1 MTSKVWNKLLDIE
14 LIIGMVVSIIIG
26 IVGESLPQL
35 YWSRMCWIALTILLL
50 NFILK
55 IWGKNKHSI
64 KIASQWLGSL
74 TLILIFNFLI
84 YTTTSMLNL
93 MVKPLVLV
101 SSIVGIVLLLLVDI
115 PVVVVNFPVVKNWFM
130 RLFMIFIL
138 HLNYSYN
145 VNRFLGTSGVI
156 KAIIRSGVIIALATF
171 ILAFF
176 IAQAWQLKFQWNL
189 KLGKSKNFQWLAL
202 ILLLIFSVWFAFFN
216 SFVTLAPSL
225 ADLLCF
231 WQWDFST
238 FEVTLNSVLAAI
250 EAGIFEE
257 TLRYLNLVILLVAMR
272 NFKYRMIFAIV
283 ISSILFSLSHLG
295 NLGISTFLIK
305 FDLETTLQQVIYT
318 FGAGMLFAVIYLYT
332 GKLWLSISIHGLV
345 DLIALSETPLT
356 RIVSPLITDGWIS
369 AIIILLACYFGMN
382 LVILLTNII
391 EAGYKSTHYICKKTQ
406 EIALNKEL
414 RDSIEREERSIN
426 KYVVTIHT
434 KVKPN
439 FSHKGI
445 NVDLEQQNG
454 MMVDFIKNK
463 LGVKPMI
470 FEEGFMYNFDNYG
483 KIDSVLEVL
492 FKVMHGST
500 PIDYAICIQAG
511 DNMPQLRKLI
521 SLKNFGKITMAADTS
536 YRYRFNAT
544 HRYQTSQIGVFQ
556 NGDKTIEVHEFREF
570 S

>member
-14 LIIGMVVSIIIG
+14 LIIGMIVSIIIG

-138 HLNYSYN
+138 YLNYSYN

-176 IAQAWQLKFQWNL
+176 ITRAWQLKFQWNL

-202 ILLLIFSVWFAFFN
+202 ILLLTFSVWFAFFN

-369 AIIILLACYFGMN
+369 AIIILLIP
-382 LVILLTNII
+382 LVVALLMMTGKRKTFMEENVGRII
-391 EAGYKSTHYICKKTQ
+391 AVS
-406 EIALNKEL
+406 
-414 RDSIEREERSIN
+414 
-426 KYVVTIHT
+426 
-434 KVKPN
+434 
-439 FSHKGI
+439 
-445 NVDLEQQNG
+445 
-454 MMVDFIKNK
+454 
-463 LGVKPMI
+463 
-470 FEEGFMYNFDNYG
+470 
-483 KIDSVLEVL
+483 
-492 FKVMHGST
+492 
-500 PIDYAICIQAG
+500 
-511 DNMPQLRKLI
+511 
-521 SLKNFGKITMAADTS
+521 
-536 YRYRFNAT
+536 
-544 HRYQTSQIGVFQ
+544 
-556 NGDKTIEVHEFREF
+556 
-570 S
+570 

>member
-26 IVGESLPQL
+26 IVGESLPRL

-101 SSIVGIVLLLLVDI
+101 SSIVGVVLLLLVDI

-138 HLNYSYN
+138 YLNYSYN

-176 IAQAWQLKFQWNL
+176 ITRAWQLKFQWNL

-295 NLGISTFLIK
+295 NWGISTFLIK
-305 FDLETTLQQVIYT
+305 FDLETTLQQVVYT

-369 AIIILLACYFGMN
+369 AIIILLIP
-382 LVILLTNII
+382 LVVALLMMTGKRKTFMGENVGRII
-391 EAGYKSTHYICKKTQ
+391 AVS
-406 EIALNKEL
+406 
-414 RDSIEREERSIN
+414 
-426 KYVVTIHT
+426 
-434 KVKPN
+434 
-439 FSHKGI
+439 
-445 NVDLEQQNG
+445 
-454 MMVDFIKNK
+454 
-463 LGVKPMI
+463 
-470 FEEGFMYNFDNYG
+470 
-483 KIDSVLEVL
+483 
-492 FKVMHGST
+492 
-500 PIDYAICIQAG
+500 
-511 DNMPQLRKLI
+511 
-521 SLKNFGKITMAADTS
+521 
-536 YRYRFNAT
+536 
-544 HRYQTSQIGVFQ
+544 
-556 NGDKTIEVHEFREF
+556 
-570 S
+570 

>member
-14 LIIGMVVSIIIG
+14 LIIGMIVSIIIG

-138 HLNYSYN
+138 YLNYSYN

-176 IAQAWQLKFQWNL
+176 ITRAWQLKFQWNL

-202 ILLLIFSVWFAFFN
+202 ILLLTFSVWFAFFN

-305 FDLETTLQQVIYT
+305 FDLETTLQQVVYT

-345 DLIALSETPLT
+345 DLIALSETPL
-356 RIVSPLITDGWIS
+356 
-369 AIIILLACYFGMN
+369 
-382 LVILLTNII
+382 
-391 EAGYKSTHYICKKTQ
+391 KS
-406 EIALNKEL
+406 
-414 RDSIEREERSIN
+414 
-426 KYVVTIHT
+426 
-434 KVKPN
+434 
-439 FSHKGI
+439 FS
-445 NVDLEQQNG
+445 
-454 MMVDFIKNK
+454 
-463 LGVKPMI
+463 
-470 FEEGFMYNFDNYG
+470 
-483 KIDSVLEVL
+483 
-492 FKVMHGST
+492 
-500 PIDYAICIQAG
+500 
-511 DNMPQLRKLI
+511 
-521 SLKNFGKITMAADTS
+521 
-536 YRYRFNAT
+536 
-544 HRYQTSQIGVFQ
+544 
-556 NGDKTIEVHEFREF
+556 
-570 S
+570 

>member
-14 LIIGMVVSIIIG
+14 LIIGMIVSIIIG
-26 IVGESLPQL
+26 IVGESLPRL

-101 SSIVGIVLLLLVDI
+101 SSIVGLVLLLLVDI

-138 HLNYSYN
+138 YLNYSYN

-176 IAQAWQLKFQWNL
+176 ITRAWQLKFQWNL

-225 ADLLCF
+225 ADLLYF

-305 FDLETTLQQVIYT
+305 FDLETTLQQVVYT

-369 AIIILLACYFGMN
+369 AIIILLIP
-382 LVILLTNII
+382 LVVALLMMTGKRKKFMEENVGRII
-391 EAGYKSTHYICKKTQ
+391 M
-406 EIALNKEL
+406 
-414 RDSIEREERSIN
+414 IN
-426 KYVVTIHT
+426 
-434 KVKPN
+434 
-439 FSHKGI
+439 
-445 NVDLEQQNG
+445 
-454 MMVDFIKNK
+454 
-463 LGVKPMI
+463 
-470 FEEGFMYNFDNYG
+470 
-483 KIDSVLEVL
+483 
-492 FKVMHGST
+492 
-500 PIDYAICIQAG
+500 
-511 DNMPQLRKLI
+511 
-521 SLKNFGKITMAADTS
+521 
-536 YRYRFNAT
+536 
-544 HRYQTSQIGVFQ
+544 
-556 NGDKTIEVHEFREF
+556 
-570 S
+570 

>member
-14 LIIGMVVSIIIG
+14 LIIGMIVSIIIG
-26 IVGESLPQL
+26 IVGESLPRL

-138 HLNYSYN
+138 YLNYSYN

-257 TLRYLNLVILLVAMR
+257 TLRYLNLVILLVAIR

-305 FDLETTLQQVIYT
+305 FDLETTLQQVVYT

-369 AIIILLACYFGMN
+369 AIIILLIP
-382 LVILLTNII
+382 LVVALLMMTGKRKTFMEENVGRII
-391 EAGYKSTHYICKKTQ
+391 AVS
-406 EIALNKEL
+406 
-414 RDSIEREERSIN
+414 
-426 KYVVTIHT
+426 
-434 KVKPN
+434 
-439 FSHKGI
+439 
-445 NVDLEQQNG
+445 
-454 MMVDFIKNK
+454 
-463 LGVKPMI
+463 
-470 FEEGFMYNFDNYG
+470 
-483 KIDSVLEVL
+483 
-492 FKVMHGST
+492 
-500 PIDYAICIQAG
+500 
-511 DNMPQLRKLI
+511 
-521 SLKNFGKITMAADTS
+521 
-536 YRYRFNAT
+536 
-544 HRYQTSQIGVFQ
+544 
-556 NGDKTIEVHEFREF
+556 
-570 S
+570 

>member
-1 MTSKVWNKLLDIE
+1 MTEKIMDKLLNLE
-14 LIIGMVVSIIIG
+14 LIIGMIASIIIG
-26 IVGESLPQL
+26 IVGESLPRL
-35 YWSRMCWIALTILLL
+35 YWSRMCWVALTILLL

-55 IWGKNKHSI
+55 IWDKSKHSV

-74 TLILIFNFLI
+74 TLILIFNFLT
-84 YTTTSMLNL
+84 YTTVSMLNL

-138 HLNYSYN
+138 YLNYSYN

-176 IAQAWQLKFQWNL
+176 IAQAWQFKFQWNL

-225 ADLLCF
+225 ADLLYF
-231 WQWDFST
+231 WQWDLST

-257 TLRYLNLVILLVAMR
+257 TLRYLNLVILLVAVR

-305 FDLETTLQQVIYT
+305 FDLETTLQQVVYT

-369 AIIILLACYFGMN
+369 AIIILLIP
-382 LVILLTNII
+382 LVVALLMMTGKRKTFMEENVGRII
-391 EAGYKSTHYICKKTQ
+391 AVS
-406 EIALNKEL
+406 
-414 RDSIEREERSIN
+414 
-426 KYVVTIHT
+426 
-434 KVKPN
+434 
-439 FSHKGI
+439 
-445 NVDLEQQNG
+445 
-454 MMVDFIKNK
+454 
-463 LGVKPMI
+463 
-470 FEEGFMYNFDNYG
+470 
-483 KIDSVLEVL
+483 
-492 FKVMHGST
+492 
-500 PIDYAICIQAG
+500 
-511 DNMPQLRKLI
+511 
-521 SLKNFGKITMAADTS
+521 
-536 YRYRFNAT
+536 
-544 HRYQTSQIGVFQ
+544 
-556 NGDKTIEVHEFREF
+556 
-570 S
+570 

>member
-26 IVGESLPQL
+26 IVGESLPRL

-138 HLNYSYN
+138 YLNYSYN

-176 IAQAWQLKFQWNL
+176 ITRAWQLKFQWNL

-305 FDLETTLQQVIYT
+305 FDLETTLQQVVYT

-369 AIIILLACYFGMN
+369 AIIILLIP
-382 LVILLTNII
+382 LVVALLMMTGKRKTFMGENVGRII
-391 EAGYKSTHYICKKTQ
+391 AVS
-406 EIALNKEL
+406 
-414 RDSIEREERSIN
+414 
-426 KYVVTIHT
+426 
-434 KVKPN
+434 
-439 FSHKGI
+439 
-445 NVDLEQQNG
+445 
-454 MMVDFIKNK
+454 
-463 LGVKPMI
+463 
-470 FEEGFMYNFDNYG
+470 
-483 KIDSVLEVL
+483 
-492 FKVMHGST
+492 
-500 PIDYAICIQAG
+500 
-511 DNMPQLRKLI
+511 
-521 SLKNFGKITMAADTS
+521 
-536 YRYRFNAT
+536 
-544 HRYQTSQIGVFQ
+544 
-556 NGDKTIEVHEFREF
+556 
-570 S
+570 

>member
-26 IVGESLPQL
+26 IVGESLPRL

-138 HLNYSYN
+138 YLNYSYN

-176 IAQAWQLKFQWNL
+176 ITRAWQLKFQWNL
-189 KLGKSKNFQWLAL
+189 KLGKSKSFQWLAL

-225 ADLLCF
+225 ADLLYF
-231 WQWDFST
+231 WQWDLST

-305 FDLETTLQQVIYT
+305 FDLETTLQQVVYT

-332 GKLWLSISIHGLV
+332 GKLWLSISIHGLI

-369 AIIILLACYFGMN
+369 AIIILLIP
-382 LVILLTNII
+382 LVVALLMMTGKRKKFMEENVGRII
-391 EAGYKSTHYICKKTQ
+391 AVS
-406 EIALNKEL
+406 
-414 RDSIEREERSIN
+414 
-426 KYVVTIHT
+426 
-434 KVKPN
+434 
-439 FSHKGI
+439 
-445 NVDLEQQNG
+445 
-454 MMVDFIKNK
+454 
-463 LGVKPMI
+463 
-470 FEEGFMYNFDNYG
+470 
-483 KIDSVLEVL
+483 
-492 FKVMHGST
+492 
-500 PIDYAICIQAG
+500 
-511 DNMPQLRKLI
+511 
-521 SLKNFGKITMAADTS
+521 
-536 YRYRFNAT
+536 
-544 HRYQTSQIGVFQ
+544 
-556 NGDKTIEVHEFREF
+556 
-570 S
+570 

>member
-1 MTSKVWNKLLDIE
+1 MTEKIMDKLLNLE
-14 LIIGMVVSIIIG
+14 LIIGMIASIIIG
-26 IVGESLPQL
+26 IVGESLPRL
-35 YWSRMCWIALTILLL
+35 YWSRMCWVALTILLL

-55 IWGKNKHSI
+55 IWDKSKHSV

-74 TLILIFNFLI
+74 TLILIFNFLT
-84 YTTTSMLNL
+84 YTTVSMLNL

-138 HLNYSYN
+138 YLNYSYN

-176 IAQAWQLKFQWNL
+176 IAQAWQFKFQWNL

-225 ADLLCF
+225 ADLLYF
-231 WQWDFST
+231 RQWDLST

-305 FDLETTLQQVIYT
+305 FDLETTLQQVVYT

-369 AIIILLACYFGMN
+369 AIIILLIP
-382 LVILLTNII
+382 LVVALLMMTGKRKTFMEENVGRII
-391 EAGYKSTHYICKKTQ
+391 AVS
-406 EIALNKEL
+406 
-414 RDSIEREERSIN
+414 
-426 KYVVTIHT
+426 
-434 KVKPN
+434 
-439 FSHKGI
+439 
-445 NVDLEQQNG
+445 
-454 MMVDFIKNK
+454 
-463 LGVKPMI
+463 
-470 FEEGFMYNFDNYG
+470 
-483 KIDSVLEVL
+483 
-492 FKVMHGST
+492 
-500 PIDYAICIQAG
+500 
-511 DNMPQLRKLI
+511 
-521 SLKNFGKITMAADTS
+521 
-536 YRYRFNAT
+536 
-544 HRYQTSQIGVFQ
+544 
-556 NGDKTIEVHEFREF
+556 
-570 S
+570 

>member
-14 LIIGMVVSIIIG
+14 LIIGMIVSIIIG
-26 IVGESLPQL
+26 IVGESLPRL

-138 HLNYSYN
+138 YLNYSYN

-176 IAQAWQLKFQWNL
+176 ITRAWQLKFQWNL

-202 ILLLIFSVWFAFFN
+202 ILLLTFSVWFAFFN

-305 FDLETTLQQVIYT
+305 FDLETTLQQVFYT

-369 AIIILLACYFGMN
+369 AIIILLIP
-382 LVILLTNII
+382 LVVALLMMTGKRKTFMGENVGRII
-391 EAGYKSTHYICKKTQ
+391 AVS
-406 EIALNKEL
+406 
-414 RDSIEREERSIN
+414 
-426 KYVVTIHT
+426 
-434 KVKPN
+434 
-439 FSHKGI
+439 
-445 NVDLEQQNG
+445 
-454 MMVDFIKNK
+454 
-463 LGVKPMI
+463 
-470 FEEGFMYNFDNYG
+470 
-483 KIDSVLEVL
+483 
-492 FKVMHGST
+492 
-500 PIDYAICIQAG
+500 
-511 DNMPQLRKLI
+511 
-521 SLKNFGKITMAADTS
+521 
-536 YRYRFNAT
+536 
-544 HRYQTSQIGVFQ
+544 
-556 NGDKTIEVHEFREF
+556 
-570 S
+570 

>member
-14 LIIGMVVSIIIG
+14 LIIGMIVSIIIG

-50 NFILK
+50 NLILK

-84 YTTTSMLNL
+84 YTTISMLNL

-101 SSIVGIVLLLLVDI
+101 SSIVGVVLLLLVDI

-138 HLNYSYN
+138 YLNYSYN

-176 IAQAWQLKFQWNL
+176 ITRAWQLKFQWNL

-305 FDLETTLQQVIYT
+305 FDLETTLQQVVYT

-369 AIIILLACYFGMN
+369 AIIILLIP
-382 LVILLTNII
+382 LVVALLMMTGKRKKFMEENVGRII
-391 EAGYKSTHYICKKTQ
+391 AVS
-406 EIALNKEL
+406 
-414 RDSIEREERSIN
+414 
-426 KYVVTIHT
+426 
-434 KVKPN
+434 
-439 FSHKGI
+439 
-445 NVDLEQQNG
+445 
-454 MMVDFIKNK
+454 
-463 LGVKPMI
+463 
-470 FEEGFMYNFDNYG
+470 
-483 KIDSVLEVL
+483 
-492 FKVMHGST
+492 
-500 PIDYAICIQAG
+500 
-511 DNMPQLRKLI
+511 
-521 SLKNFGKITMAADTS
+521 
-536 YRYRFNAT
+536 
-544 HRYQTSQIGVFQ
+544 
-556 NGDKTIEVHEFREF
+556 
-570 S
+570 

>member
-26 IVGESLPQL
+26 IVGESLPRL

-138 HLNYSYN
+138 YLNYSYN

-176 IAQAWQLKFQWNL
+176 ITRAWQLKFQWNL

-272 NFKYRMIFAIV
+272 NFKYRMIFAMV

-305 FDLETTLQQVIYT
+305 FDLETTLQQVVYT

-369 AIIILLACYFGMN
+369 AIIILLIP
-382 LVILLTNII
+382 LVVALLMMTGKRKKFMEENVGRII
-391 EAGYKSTHYICKKTQ
+391 AVS
-406 EIALNKEL
+406 
-414 RDSIEREERSIN
+414 
-426 KYVVTIHT
+426 
-434 KVKPN
+434 
-439 FSHKGI
+439 
-445 NVDLEQQNG
+445 
-454 MMVDFIKNK
+454 
-463 LGVKPMI
+463 
-470 FEEGFMYNFDNYG
+470 
-483 KIDSVLEVL
+483 
-492 FKVMHGST
+492 
-500 PIDYAICIQAG
+500 
-511 DNMPQLRKLI
+511 
-521 SLKNFGKITMAADTS
+521 
-536 YRYRFNAT
+536 
-544 HRYQTSQIGVFQ
+544 
-556 NGDKTIEVHEFREF
+556 
-570 S
+570 

>member
-14 LIIGMVVSIIIG
+14 LIIGMIVSIIIG
-26 IVGESLPQL
+26 IVGESLPRL

-138 HLNYSYN
+138 YLNYSYN

-176 IAQAWQLKFQWNL
+176 ITRAWQLKFQWNL

-202 ILLLIFSVWFAFFN
+202 ILLLTFSVWFAFFN

-305 FDLETTLQQVIYT
+305 FDLETTLQQVVYT

-356 RIVSPLITDGWIS
+356 RIVSPLITEGWIS
-369 AIIILLACYFGMN
+369 AIIILLIP
-382 LVILLTNII
+382 LVVALLMMTGKRKKFMEENVGRII
-391 EAGYKSTHYICKKTQ
+391 AVS
-406 EIALNKEL
+406 
-414 RDSIEREERSIN
+414 
-426 KYVVTIHT
+426 
-434 KVKPN
+434 
-439 FSHKGI
+439 
-445 NVDLEQQNG
+445 
-454 MMVDFIKNK
+454 
-463 LGVKPMI
+463 
-470 FEEGFMYNFDNYG
+470 
-483 KIDSVLEVL
+483 
-492 FKVMHGST
+492 
-500 PIDYAICIQAG
+500 
-511 DNMPQLRKLI
+511 
-521 SLKNFGKITMAADTS
+521 
-536 YRYRFNAT
+536 
-544 HRYQTSQIGVFQ
+544 
-556 NGDKTIEVHEFREF
+556 
-570 S
+570 

>member
-26 IVGESLPQL
+26 IVGESLPRL

-138 HLNYSYN
+138 YLNYSYN

-176 IAQAWQLKFQWNL
+176 ITRAWQLKFQWNL

-295 NLGISTFLIK
+295 NWGISTFLIK
-305 FDLETTLQQVIYT
+305 FDLETTLQQVVYT

-369 AIIILLACYFGMN
+369 AIIILLIP
-382 LVILLTNII
+382 LVVALLMMTGKRKTFMGENVGRII
-391 EAGYKSTHYICKKTQ
+391 AVS
-406 EIALNKEL
+406 
-414 RDSIEREERSIN
+414 
-426 KYVVTIHT
+426 
-434 KVKPN
+434 
-439 FSHKGI
+439 
-445 NVDLEQQNG
+445 
-454 MMVDFIKNK
+454 
-463 LGVKPMI
+463 
-470 FEEGFMYNFDNYG
+470 
-483 KIDSVLEVL
+483 
-492 FKVMHGST
+492 
-500 PIDYAICIQAG
+500 
-511 DNMPQLRKLI
+511 
-521 SLKNFGKITMAADTS
+521 
-536 YRYRFNAT
+536 
-544 HRYQTSQIGVFQ
+544 
-556 NGDKTIEVHEFREF
+556 
-570 S
+570 

>member
-138 HLNYSYN
+138 YLNYSYN

-176 IAQAWQLKFQWNL
+176 ITRAWQLKFQWNL

-202 ILLLIFSVWFAFFN
+202 ILLLTFSVWFAFFN

-305 FDLETTLQQVIYT
+305 FDLETTLQQVVYT

-369 AIIILLACYFGMN
+369 AIIILLIP
-382 LVILLTNII
+382 LVVALLMMTGKRKTFMGENVGRII
-391 EAGYKSTHYICKKTQ
+391 AVS
-406 EIALNKEL
+406 
-414 RDSIEREERSIN
+414 
-426 KYVVTIHT
+426 
-434 KVKPN
+434 
-439 FSHKGI
+439 
-445 NVDLEQQNG
+445 
-454 MMVDFIKNK
+454 
-463 LGVKPMI
+463 
-470 FEEGFMYNFDNYG
+470 
-483 KIDSVLEVL
+483 
-492 FKVMHGST
+492 
-500 PIDYAICIQAG
+500 
-511 DNMPQLRKLI
+511 
-521 SLKNFGKITMAADTS
+521 
-536 YRYRFNAT
+536 
-544 HRYQTSQIGVFQ
+544 
-556 NGDKTIEVHEFREF
+556 
-570 S
+570 

>member
-1 MTSKVWNKLLDIE
+1 MTSKVWNKLLNLE
-14 LIIGMVVSIIIG
+14 LIIGMIASIIIG
-26 IVGESLPQL
+26 IVGESLPRL

-138 HLNYSYN
+138 YLNYSYN

-225 ADLLCF
+225 PDLLYF
-231 WQWDFST
+231 WQWDLST

-305 FDLETTLQQVIYT
+305 FDLETTLQQVVYT

-332 GKLWLSISIHGLV
+332 GKLWLSISIHGLI

-369 AIIILLACYFGMN
+369 AIIILLIP
-382 LVILLTNII
+382 LVVALLMMTGKRKKFMEENVGRII
-391 EAGYKSTHYICKKTQ
+391 AVS
-406 EIALNKEL
+406 
-414 RDSIEREERSIN
+414 
-426 KYVVTIHT
+426 
-434 KVKPN
+434 
-439 FSHKGI
+439 
-445 NVDLEQQNG
+445 
-454 MMVDFIKNK
+454 
-463 LGVKPMI
+463 
-470 FEEGFMYNFDNYG
+470 
-483 KIDSVLEVL
+483 
-492 FKVMHGST
+492 
-500 PIDYAICIQAG
+500 
-511 DNMPQLRKLI
+511 
-521 SLKNFGKITMAADTS
+521 
-536 YRYRFNAT
+536 
-544 HRYQTSQIGVFQ
+544 
-556 NGDKTIEVHEFREF
+556 
-570 S
+570 

>member
-1 MTSKVWNKLLDIE
+1 MTEKIMDKLLNLE
-14 LIIGMVVSIIIG
+14 LIIGMIASIIIG
-26 IVGESLPQL
+26 IVGESLPRL
-35 YWSRMCWIALTILLL
+35 YWSRMCWVALTILLL

-55 IWGKNKHSI
+55 IWDKSKHSV

-74 TLILIFNFLI
+74 TLILIFNFLT
-84 YTTTSMLNL
+84 YTTVSMLNL

-138 HLNYSYN
+138 YLNYSYN

-176 IAQAWQLKFQWNL
+176 IAQAWQFKFQWNL
-189 KLGKSKNFQWLAL
+189 KLGKSKNFQWLVL

-225 ADLLCF
+225 ADLLYF
-231 WQWDFST
+231 WQWDLST

-305 FDLETTLQQVIYT
+305 FDLETTLQQVVYT

-369 AIIILLACYFGMN
+369 AIIILLIP
-382 LVILLTNII
+382 LVVALLMMTGKRKTFMEENVGRII
-391 EAGYKSTHYICKKTQ
+391 AVS
-406 EIALNKEL
+406 
-414 RDSIEREERSIN
+414 
-426 KYVVTIHT
+426 
-434 KVKPN
+434 
-439 FSHKGI
+439 
-445 NVDLEQQNG
+445 
-454 MMVDFIKNK
+454 
-463 LGVKPMI
+463 
-470 FEEGFMYNFDNYG
+470 
-483 KIDSVLEVL
+483 
-492 FKVMHGST
+492 
-500 PIDYAICIQAG
+500 
-511 DNMPQLRKLI
+511 
-521 SLKNFGKITMAADTS
+521 
-536 YRYRFNAT
+536 
-544 HRYQTSQIGVFQ
+544 
-556 NGDKTIEVHEFREF
+556 
-570 S
+570 

>member
-14 LIIGMVVSIIIG
+14 LIIGMIVSIIIG
-26 IVGESLPQL
+26 IVGESLPRL

-138 HLNYSYN
+138 YLNYSYN

-176 IAQAWQLKFQWNL
+176 ITRAWQLKFQWNL

-202 ILLLIFSVWFAFFN
+202 IILLIFSVWFAFFN

-369 AIIILLACYFGMN
+369 AIIILLIP
-382 LVILLTNII
+382 LVVALLMMTGKRKTFMGENVGRII
-391 EAGYKSTHYICKKTQ
+391 AVS
-406 EIALNKEL
+406 
-414 RDSIEREERSIN
+414 
-426 KYVVTIHT
+426 
-434 KVKPN
+434 
-439 FSHKGI
+439 
-445 NVDLEQQNG
+445 
-454 MMVDFIKNK
+454 
-463 LGVKPMI
+463 
-470 FEEGFMYNFDNYG
+470 
-483 KIDSVLEVL
+483 
-492 FKVMHGST
+492 
-500 PIDYAICIQAG
+500 
-511 DNMPQLRKLI
+511 
-521 SLKNFGKITMAADTS
+521 
-536 YRYRFNAT
+536 
-544 HRYQTSQIGVFQ
+544 
-556 NGDKTIEVHEFREF
+556 
-570 S
+570 

>member
-1 MTSKVWNKLLDIE
+1 MTEMTSKVWNKLLDIE

-26 IVGESLPQL
+26 IVGESLPRL

-138 HLNYSYN
+138 YLNYSYN

-176 IAQAWQLKFQWNL
+176 ITRAWQLKFQWNL

-332 GKLWLSISIHGLV
+332 GKLWLSISIHGLI

-369 AIIILLACYFGMN
+369 AIIILLIP
-382 LVILLTNII
+382 L
-391 EAGYKSTHYICKKTQ
+391 
-406 EIALNKEL
+406 
-414 RDSIEREERSIN
+414 
-426 KYVVTIHT
+426 VVTLLMMT
-434 KVKPN
+434 GKRKK
-439 FSHKGI
+439 FMEE
-445 NVDLEQQNG
+445 NVG
-454 MMVDFIKNK
+454 RIIAV
-463 LGVKPMI
+463 
-470 FEEGFMYNFDNYG
+470 
-483 KIDSVLEVL
+483 S
-492 FKVMHGST
+492 
-500 PIDYAICIQAG
+500 
-511 DNMPQLRKLI
+511 
-521 SLKNFGKITMAADTS
+521 
-536 YRYRFNAT
+536 
-544 HRYQTSQIGVFQ
+544 
-556 NGDKTIEVHEFREF
+556 
-570 S
+570 

>member
-14 LIIGMVVSIIIG
+14 LIIGMIVSIIIG

-84 YTTTSMLNL
+84 YTTISMLNL

-101 SSIVGIVLLLLVDI
+101 SSIVGVVLLLLVDI

-138 HLNYSYN
+138 YLNYSYN

-176 IAQAWQLKFQWNL
+176 ITRAWQLKFQWNL

-272 NFKYRMIFAIV
+272 NFKYRMIFTIV

-305 FDLETTLQQVIYT
+305 FDLETTLQQVVYT

-369 AIIILLACYFGMN
+369 AIIILLIP
-382 LVILLTNII
+382 LVVALLMMTGKRKTFMGENVGRII
-391 EAGYKSTHYICKKTQ
+391 AVS
-406 EIALNKEL
+406 
-414 RDSIEREERSIN
+414 
-426 KYVVTIHT
+426 
-434 KVKPN
+434 
-439 FSHKGI
+439 
-445 NVDLEQQNG
+445 
-454 MMVDFIKNK
+454 
-463 LGVKPMI
+463 
-470 FEEGFMYNFDNYG
+470 
-483 KIDSVLEVL
+483 
-492 FKVMHGST
+492 
-500 PIDYAICIQAG
+500 
-511 DNMPQLRKLI
+511 
-521 SLKNFGKITMAADTS
+521 
-536 YRYRFNAT
+536 
-544 HRYQTSQIGVFQ
+544 
-556 NGDKTIEVHEFREF
+556 
-570 S
+570 

>member
-1 MTSKVWNKLLDIE
+1 MTEKIMDKLLNLE
-14 LIIGMVVSIIIG
+14 LIIGMIASIIIG
-26 IVGESLPQL
+26 IVGESLPRL

-55 IWGKNKHSI
+55 IWDKSKHSV

-74 TLILIFNFLI
+74 TLILIFNFLT
-84 YTTTSMLNL
+84 YTTVSMLNL

-101 SSIVGIVLLLLVDI
+101 SSIVGIMLLLLVDI

-138 HLNYSYN
+138 YLNYSYN

-189 KLGKSKNFQWLAL
+189 KLGKNKNFQWLAL

-225 ADLLCF
+225 ADLLYF
-231 WQWDFST
+231 WQWDLST

-272 NFKYRMIFAIV
+272 NFKYRIIFAIV

-305 FDLETTLQQVIYT
+305 FDLETTLQQVVYT

-369 AIIILLACYFGMN
+369 AIIILLIP
-382 LVILLTNII
+382 LVVALLMMTGKRKTFMEENVGRII
-391 EAGYKSTHYICKKTQ
+391 AVS
-406 EIALNKEL
+406 
-414 RDSIEREERSIN
+414 
-426 KYVVTIHT
+426 
-434 KVKPN
+434 
-439 FSHKGI
+439 
-445 NVDLEQQNG
+445 
-454 MMVDFIKNK
+454 
-463 LGVKPMI
+463 
-470 FEEGFMYNFDNYG
+470 
-483 KIDSVLEVL
+483 
-492 FKVMHGST
+492 
-500 PIDYAICIQAG
+500 
-511 DNMPQLRKLI
+511 
-521 SLKNFGKITMAADTS
+521 
-536 YRYRFNAT
+536 
-544 HRYQTSQIGVFQ
+544 
-556 NGDKTIEVHEFREF
+556 
-570 S
+570 

>member
-26 IVGESLPQL
+26 IVGESLPRL

-101 SSIVGIVLLLLVDI
+101 SSIVGVVLLLLVDI

-138 HLNYSYN
+138 YLNYSYN

-176 IAQAWQLKFQWNL
+176 ITRAWQLKFQWNL

-202 ILLLIFSVWFAFFN
+202 ILLLTFSVWFAFFN

-305 FDLETTLQQVIYT
+305 FDLETTLQQVVYT

-369 AIIILLACYFGMN
+369 AIIILLIP
-382 LVILLTNII
+382 LVVALLMMTGKRKKFMEENVGRII
-391 EAGYKSTHYICKKTQ
+391 AVS
-406 EIALNKEL
+406 
-414 RDSIEREERSIN
+414 
-426 KYVVTIHT
+426 
-434 KVKPN
+434 
-439 FSHKGI
+439 
-445 NVDLEQQNG
+445 
-454 MMVDFIKNK
+454 
-463 LGVKPMI
+463 
-470 FEEGFMYNFDNYG
+470 
-483 KIDSVLEVL
+483 
-492 FKVMHGST
+492 
-500 PIDYAICIQAG
+500 
-511 DNMPQLRKLI
+511 
-521 SLKNFGKITMAADTS
+521 
-536 YRYRFNAT
+536 
-544 HRYQTSQIGVFQ
+544 
-556 NGDKTIEVHEFREF
+556 
-570 S
+570 

>member
-26 IVGESLPQL
+26 IVGESLPRL

-101 SSIVGIVLLLLVDI
+101 SSIVGVVLLLLVDI

-138 HLNYSYN
+138 YLNYSYN

-176 IAQAWQLKFQWNL
+176 ITRAWQLKFQWNL

-305 FDLETTLQQVIYT
+305 FDLETTLQQVVYT

-369 AIIILLACYFGMN
+369 AIIILLIP
-382 LVILLTNII
+382 LVVALLMMTGKRKKFMEENVGRII
-391 EAGYKSTHYICKKTQ
+391 AVS
-406 EIALNKEL
+406 
-414 RDSIEREERSIN
+414 
-426 KYVVTIHT
+426 
-434 KVKPN
+434 
-439 FSHKGI
+439 
-445 NVDLEQQNG
+445 
-454 MMVDFIKNK
+454 
-463 LGVKPMI
+463 
-470 FEEGFMYNFDNYG
+470 
-483 KIDSVLEVL
+483 
-492 FKVMHGST
+492 
-500 PIDYAICIQAG
+500 
-511 DNMPQLRKLI
+511 
-521 SLKNFGKITMAADTS
+521 
-536 YRYRFNAT
+536 
-544 HRYQTSQIGVFQ
+544 
-556 NGDKTIEVHEFREF
+556 
-570 S
+570 

>member
-14 LIIGMVVSIIIG
+14 LIIGMIVSIIIG

-138 HLNYSYN
+138 YLNYSYN

-176 IAQAWQLKFQWNL
+176 ITRAWQLKFQWNL

-202 ILLLIFSVWFAFFN
+202 ILLLTFSVWFAFFN

-305 FDLETTLQQVIYT
+305 FDLETTLQQVVYT

-369 AIIILLACYFGMN
+369 AIIILLIP
-382 LVILLTNII
+382 LVVALLMMTGKMKTFMGENVGRII
-391 EAGYKSTHYICKKTQ
+391 AV
-406 EIALNKEL
+406 
-414 RDSIEREERSIN
+414 R
-426 KYVVTIHT
+426 
-434 KVKPN
+434 
-439 FSHKGI
+439 
-445 NVDLEQQNG
+445 
-454 MMVDFIKNK
+454 
-463 LGVKPMI
+463 
-470 FEEGFMYNFDNYG
+470 
-483 KIDSVLEVL
+483 
-492 FKVMHGST
+492 
-500 PIDYAICIQAG
+500 
-511 DNMPQLRKLI
+511 
-521 SLKNFGKITMAADTS
+521 
-536 YRYRFNAT
+536 
-544 HRYQTSQIGVFQ
+544 
-556 NGDKTIEVHEFREF
+556 
-570 S
+570 

>member
-26 IVGESLPQL
+26 IVGESLPRL

-138 HLNYSYN
+138 YLNYSYN

-176 IAQAWQLKFQWNL
+176 ITRAWQLKFQWNL

-272 NFKYRMIFAIV
+272 NFKYRMIFTIV

-305 FDLETTLQQVIYT
+305 FDLETTLQQVVYT

-369 AIIILLACYFGMN
+369 AIIILLIP
-382 LVILLTNII
+382 LVVALLMMTGKRKTFMGENVGRII
-391 EAGYKSTHYICKKTQ
+391 AVS
-406 EIALNKEL
+406 
-414 RDSIEREERSIN
+414 
-426 KYVVTIHT
+426 
-434 KVKPN
+434 
-439 FSHKGI
+439 
-445 NVDLEQQNG
+445 
-454 MMVDFIKNK
+454 
-463 LGVKPMI
+463 
-470 FEEGFMYNFDNYG
+470 
-483 KIDSVLEVL
+483 
-492 FKVMHGST
+492 
-500 PIDYAICIQAG
+500 
-511 DNMPQLRKLI
+511 
-521 SLKNFGKITMAADTS
+521 
-536 YRYRFNAT
+536 
-544 HRYQTSQIGVFQ
+544 
-556 NGDKTIEVHEFREF
+556 
-570 S
+570 

>member
-1 MTSKVWNKLLDIE
+1 MTEKIMDKLLNLE
-14 LIIGMVVSIIIG
+14 LIIGMIASIIIG
-26 IVGESLPQL
+26 IVGESLPRL
-35 YWSRMCWIALTILLL
+35 YWSRMCWVALTILLL

-55 IWGKNKHSI
+55 IWDKSKHSV

-74 TLILIFNFLI
+74 TLILIFNFLT
-84 YTTTSMLNL
+84 YTTVSMLNL

-138 HLNYSYN
+138 YLNYSYN

-176 IAQAWQLKFQWNL
+176 ITRAWQLKFQWNL
-189 KLGKSKNFQWLAL
+189 KLGKSKSFQWLAL

-225 ADLLCF
+225 ADLLYF
-231 WQWDFST
+231 WQWDLST

-305 FDLETTLQQVIYT
+305 FDLETTLQQVVYT

-369 AIIILLACYFGMN
+369 AIIILLIP
-382 LVILLTNII
+382 LVVALLMMTGKRKTFMEENVGRII
-391 EAGYKSTHYICKKTQ
+391 AVS
-406 EIALNKEL
+406 
-414 RDSIEREERSIN
+414 
-426 KYVVTIHT
+426 
-434 KVKPN
+434 
-439 FSHKGI
+439 
-445 NVDLEQQNG
+445 
-454 MMVDFIKNK
+454 
-463 LGVKPMI
+463 
-470 FEEGFMYNFDNYG
+470 
-483 KIDSVLEVL
+483 
-492 FKVMHGST
+492 
-500 PIDYAICIQAG
+500 
-511 DNMPQLRKLI
+511 
-521 SLKNFGKITMAADTS
+521 
-536 YRYRFNAT
+536 
-544 HRYQTSQIGVFQ
+544 
-556 NGDKTIEVHEFREF
+556 
-570 S
+570 

>member
-1 MTSKVWNKLLDIE
+1 MTEKIMDKLLNLE
-14 LIIGMVVSIIIG
+14 LIIGMIASIIIG
-26 IVGESLPQL
+26 IVGESLPRL
-35 YWSRMCWIALTILLL
+35 YWSRMCWVALTILLL

-55 IWGKNKHSI
+55 IWDKSKHSV

-74 TLILIFNFLI
+74 TLILIFNFLT
-84 YTTTSMLNL
+84 YTTVSMLNL

-138 HLNYSYN
+138 YLNYSYN

-156 KAIIRSGVIIALATF
+156 KAIIRSGIIIALATF

-176 IAQAWQLKFQWNL
+176 IAQAWQFKFQWNL

-225 ADLLCF
+225 ADLLYF
-231 WQWDFST
+231 WQWDLST

-305 FDLETTLQQVIYT
+305 FDLETTLQQVVYT

-369 AIIILLACYFGMN
+369 AIIILLIP
-382 LVILLTNII
+382 LVVALLMMTGKRKTFMEENVGRII
-391 EAGYKSTHYICKKTQ
+391 AVS
-406 EIALNKEL
+406 
-414 RDSIEREERSIN
+414 
-426 KYVVTIHT
+426 
-434 KVKPN
+434 
-439 FSHKGI
+439 
-445 NVDLEQQNG
+445 
-454 MMVDFIKNK
+454 
-463 LGVKPMI
+463 
-470 FEEGFMYNFDNYG
+470 
-483 KIDSVLEVL
+483 
-492 FKVMHGST
+492 
-500 PIDYAICIQAG
+500 
-511 DNMPQLRKLI
+511 
-521 SLKNFGKITMAADTS
+521 
-536 YRYRFNAT
+536 
-544 HRYQTSQIGVFQ
+544 
-556 NGDKTIEVHEFREF
+556 
-570 S
+570 

>member
-26 IVGESLPQL
+26 IVGESLPRL

-138 HLNYSYN
+138 YLNYSYN

-176 IAQAWQLKFQWNL
+176 ITRAWQLKFQWNL

-202 ILLLIFSVWFAFFN
+202 ILLLTFSVWFAFFN

-369 AIIILLACYFGMN
+369 AIIILLIP
-382 LVILLTNII
+382 LVVALLMMTGKRKTFMEENVGRII
-391 EAGYKSTHYICKKTQ
+391 AVS
-406 EIALNKEL
+406 
-414 RDSIEREERSIN
+414 
-426 KYVVTIHT
+426 
-434 KVKPN
+434 
-439 FSHKGI
+439 
-445 NVDLEQQNG
+445 
-454 MMVDFIKNK
+454 
-463 LGVKPMI
+463 
-470 FEEGFMYNFDNYG
+470 
-483 KIDSVLEVL
+483 
-492 FKVMHGST
+492 
-500 PIDYAICIQAG
+500 
-511 DNMPQLRKLI
+511 
-521 SLKNFGKITMAADTS
+521 
-536 YRYRFNAT
+536 
-544 HRYQTSQIGVFQ
+544 
-556 NGDKTIEVHEFREF
+556 
-570 S
+570 

>member
-14 LIIGMVVSIIIG
+14 LIIGMIVSIIIG
-26 IVGESLPQL
+26 IVGESLPRL

-84 YTTTSMLNL
+84 YTTISMLNL

-101 SSIVGIVLLLLVDI
+101 SSIVGVVLLLLVDI

-138 HLNYSYN
+138 YLNYSYN

-176 IAQAWQLKFQWNL
+176 ITRAWQLKFQWNL

-305 FDLETTLQQVIYT
+305 FDLETTLQQVVYT

-369 AIIILLACYFGMN
+369 AIIILLIP
-382 LVILLTNII
+382 LVVALLMMTGKRKKFMEENVGRII
-391 EAGYKSTHYICKKTQ
+391 AVS
-406 EIALNKEL
+406 
-414 RDSIEREERSIN
+414 
-426 KYVVTIHT
+426 
-434 KVKPN
+434 
-439 FSHKGI
+439 
-445 NVDLEQQNG
+445 
-454 MMVDFIKNK
+454 
-463 LGVKPMI
+463 
-470 FEEGFMYNFDNYG
+470 
-483 KIDSVLEVL
+483 
-492 FKVMHGST
+492 
-500 PIDYAICIQAG
+500 
-511 DNMPQLRKLI
+511 
-521 SLKNFGKITMAADTS
+521 
-536 YRYRFNAT
+536 
-544 HRYQTSQIGVFQ
+544 
-556 NGDKTIEVHEFREF
+556 
-570 S
+570 

>member
-14 LIIGMVVSIIIG
+14 LIIGMIVSIIIG

-101 SSIVGIVLLLLVDI
+101 SSIVGVVLLLLVDI

-138 HLNYSYN
+138 YLNYSYN

-176 IAQAWQLKFQWNL
+176 ITRAWQLKFQWNL

-202 ILLLIFSVWFAFFN
+202 ILLLTFSVWFAFFN

-272 NFKYRMIFAIV
+272 NFKYRMIFEIV
-283 ISSILFSLSHLG
+283 ISSILFSLSHLV

-305 FDLETTLQQVIYT
+305 LDLETTLQQVVYT

-369 AIIILLACYFGMN
+369 AIIILLIP
-382 LVILLTNII
+382 LVVALLMMTGKRKTFMGENVGRII
-391 EAGYKSTHYICKKTQ
+391 AVS
-406 EIALNKEL
+406 
-414 RDSIEREERSIN
+414 
-426 KYVVTIHT
+426 
-434 KVKPN
+434 
-439 FSHKGI
+439 
-445 NVDLEQQNG
+445 
-454 MMVDFIKNK
+454 
-463 LGVKPMI
+463 
-470 FEEGFMYNFDNYG
+470 
-483 KIDSVLEVL
+483 
-492 FKVMHGST
+492 
-500 PIDYAICIQAG
+500 
-511 DNMPQLRKLI
+511 
-521 SLKNFGKITMAADTS
+521 
-536 YRYRFNAT
+536 
-544 HRYQTSQIGVFQ
+544 
-556 NGDKTIEVHEFREF
+556 
-570 S
+570 

>member
-14 LIIGMVVSIIIG
+14 LIIGMIVSIIIG

-101 SSIVGIVLLLLVDI
+101 SSIVGVVLLLLVDI

-138 HLNYSYN
+138 YLNYSYN

-176 IAQAWQLKFQWNL
+176 ITRAWQLKFQWNL

-202 ILLLIFSVWFAFFN
+202 ILLLTFSVWFAFFN

-305 FDLETTLQQVIYT
+305 FDLETTLQQVVYT

-369 AIIILLACYFGMN
+369 AIIILLIP
-382 LVILLTNII
+382 LVVALLMMT
-391 EAGYKSTHYICKKTQ
+391 GKRKTFMG
-406 EIALNKEL
+406 E
-414 RDSIEREERSIN
+414 
-426 KYVVTIHT
+426 
-434 KVKPN
+434 
-439 FSHKGI
+439 
-445 NVDLEQQNG
+445 NV
-454 MMVDFIKNK
+454 
-463 LGVKPMI
+463 
-470 FEEGFMYNFDNYG
+470 G
-483 KIDSVLEVL
+483 KIIAVS
-492 FKVMHGST
+492 
-500 PIDYAICIQAG
+500 
-511 DNMPQLRKLI
+511 
-521 SLKNFGKITMAADTS
+521 
-536 YRYRFNAT
+536 
-544 HRYQTSQIGVFQ
+544 
-556 NGDKTIEVHEFREF
+556 
-570 S
+570 

>member
-26 IVGESLPQL
+26 IVGESLPRL

-50 NFILK
+50 IFILK

-138 HLNYSYN
+138 YLNYSYN

-176 IAQAWQLKFQWNL
+176 ITRAWQLKFQWNL

-231 WQWDFST
+231 WQWDFGT

-369 AIIILLACYFGMN
+369 AIIILLIP
-382 LVILLTNII
+382 LVVALLMMTGKRKTFMGENVGRII
-391 EAGYKSTHYICKKTQ
+391 AVS
-406 EIALNKEL
+406 
-414 RDSIEREERSIN
+414 
-426 KYVVTIHT
+426 
-434 KVKPN
+434 
-439 FSHKGI
+439 
-445 NVDLEQQNG
+445 
-454 MMVDFIKNK
+454 
-463 LGVKPMI
+463 
-470 FEEGFMYNFDNYG
+470 
-483 KIDSVLEVL
+483 
-492 FKVMHGST
+492 
-500 PIDYAICIQAG
+500 
-511 DNMPQLRKLI
+511 
-521 SLKNFGKITMAADTS
+521 
-536 YRYRFNAT
+536 
-544 HRYQTSQIGVFQ
+544 
-556 NGDKTIEVHEFREF
+556 
-570 S
+570 

>member
-1 MTSKVWNKLLDIE
+1 MTEKIMDKLLNLE
-14 LIIGMVVSIIIG
+14 LIIGMIASIIIG
-26 IVGESLPQL
+26 IVGESLPRL
-35 YWSRMCWIALTILLL
+35 YWSRMCWVALTILLL

-55 IWGKNKHSI
+55 IWDKSKHSV

-74 TLILIFNFLI
+74 TLILIFNFLT
-84 YTTTSMLNL
+84 YTTVSMLNL

-138 HLNYSYN
+138 YLNYSYN

-176 IAQAWQLKFQWNL
+176 IAQAWQFKFQWNL
-189 KLGKSKNFQWLAL
+189 KLGKSKSFQWLAL

-225 ADLLCF
+225 ADLLYF
-231 WQWDFST
+231 RQWDLST

-305 FDLETTLQQVIYT
+305 FDLETTLQQVVYT

-369 AIIILLACYFGMN
+369 AIIILLIP
-382 LVILLTNII
+382 LVVALLMMTGKRKTFMGENVGRII
-391 EAGYKSTHYICKKTQ
+391 AVS
-406 EIALNKEL
+406 
-414 RDSIEREERSIN
+414 
-426 KYVVTIHT
+426 
-434 KVKPN
+434 
-439 FSHKGI
+439 
-445 NVDLEQQNG
+445 
-454 MMVDFIKNK
+454 
-463 LGVKPMI
+463 
-470 FEEGFMYNFDNYG
+470 
-483 KIDSVLEVL
+483 
-492 FKVMHGST
+492 
-500 PIDYAICIQAG
+500 
-511 DNMPQLRKLI
+511 
-521 SLKNFGKITMAADTS
+521 
-536 YRYRFNAT
+536 
-544 HRYQTSQIGVFQ
+544 
-556 NGDKTIEVHEFREF
+556 
-570 S
+570 

>member
-14 LIIGMVVSIIIG
+14 LIIGMIVSIIIG
-26 IVGESLPQL
+26 IVGESLPRL

-50 NFILK
+50 NLILK

-138 HLNYSYN
+138 YLNYSYN

-176 IAQAWQLKFQWNL
+176 ITRAWQLKFQWNL

-202 ILLLIFSVWFAFFN
+202 ILLLTFSVWFAFFN

-305 FDLETTLQQVIYT
+305 FDLETTLQQVVYT

-369 AIIILLACYFGMN
+369 AIIILLIP
-382 LVILLTNII
+382 LVVALLMMTGKRKTFMGENVGRII
-391 EAGYKSTHYICKKTQ
+391 AVS
-406 EIALNKEL
+406 
-414 RDSIEREERSIN
+414 
-426 KYVVTIHT
+426 
-434 KVKPN
+434 
-439 FSHKGI
+439 
-445 NVDLEQQNG
+445 
-454 MMVDFIKNK
+454 
-463 LGVKPMI
+463 
-470 FEEGFMYNFDNYG
+470 
-483 KIDSVLEVL
+483 
-492 FKVMHGST
+492 
-500 PIDYAICIQAG
+500 
-511 DNMPQLRKLI
+511 
-521 SLKNFGKITMAADTS
+521 
-536 YRYRFNAT
+536 
-544 HRYQTSQIGVFQ
+544 
-556 NGDKTIEVHEFREF
+556 
-570 S
+570 

>member
-1 MTSKVWNKLLDIE
+1 MTEMTSKVWNKLLDIE

-26 IVGESLPQL
+26 IVGESLPRL

-138 HLNYSYN
+138 YLNYSYN

-176 IAQAWQLKFQWNL
+176 ITRAWQLKFQWNL

-202 ILLLIFSVWFAFFN
+202 ILLLTFSVWFAFFN

-305 FDLETTLQQVIYT
+305 FDLETTLQQVVYT

-369 AIIILLACYFGMN
+369 AIIILLIP
-382 LVILLTNII
+382 LVVALLMMTGKRKTFMEENVGRII
-391 EAGYKSTHYICKKTQ
+391 AVS
-406 EIALNKEL
+406 
-414 RDSIEREERSIN
+414 
-426 KYVVTIHT
+426 
-434 KVKPN
+434 
-439 FSHKGI
+439 
-445 NVDLEQQNG
+445 
-454 MMVDFIKNK
+454 
-463 LGVKPMI
+463 
-470 FEEGFMYNFDNYG
+470 
-483 KIDSVLEVL
+483 
-492 FKVMHGST
+492 
-500 PIDYAICIQAG
+500 
-511 DNMPQLRKLI
+511 
-521 SLKNFGKITMAADTS
+521 
-536 YRYRFNAT
+536 
-544 HRYQTSQIGVFQ
+544 
-556 NGDKTIEVHEFREF
+556 
-570 S
+570 

>member
-26 IVGESLPQL
+26 IVGESLPRL

-101 SSIVGIVLLLLVDI
+101 SSIVGVVLLLLVDI

-138 HLNYSYN
+138 YLNYSYN

-176 IAQAWQLKFQWNL
+176 ITRAWQLKFQWNL

-250 EAGIFEE
+250 EAVIFEE

-305 FDLETTLQQVIYT
+305 FDLETTLQQVVYT

-369 AIIILLACYFGMN
+369 AIIILLIP
-382 LVILLTNII
+382 LVVALLMMTGKRKTFMGENVGRII
-391 EAGYKSTHYICKKTQ
+391 AVS
-406 EIALNKEL
+406 
-414 RDSIEREERSIN
+414 
-426 KYVVTIHT
+426 
-434 KVKPN
+434 
-439 FSHKGI
+439 
-445 NVDLEQQNG
+445 
-454 MMVDFIKNK
+454 
-463 LGVKPMI
+463 
-470 FEEGFMYNFDNYG
+470 
-483 KIDSVLEVL
+483 
-492 FKVMHGST
+492 
-500 PIDYAICIQAG
+500 
-511 DNMPQLRKLI
+511 
-521 SLKNFGKITMAADTS
+521 
-536 YRYRFNAT
+536 
-544 HRYQTSQIGVFQ
+544 
-556 NGDKTIEVHEFREF
+556 
-570 S
+570 

>member
-1 MTSKVWNKLLDIE
+1 MTEKIMDKLLNLE
-14 LIIGMVVSIIIG
+14 LIIGMIASIIIG
-26 IVGESLPQL
+26 IVGESLPRL

-55 IWGKNKHSI
+55 IWDKSKHSV

-74 TLILIFNFLI
+74 TLILIFNFLT
-84 YTTTSMLNL
+84 YTTVSMLNL

-101 SSIVGIVLLLLVDI
+101 SSIVGIMLLLLVDI

-138 HLNYSYN
+138 YLNYSYN

-176 IAQAWQLKFQWNL
+176 IAQAWQLRFQWNL
-189 KLGKSKNFQWLAL
+189 KLGKNKNFQWLAL

-225 ADLLCF
+225 ADLLYF
-231 WQWDFST
+231 WQWDLST

-305 FDLETTLQQVIYT
+305 FDLETTLQQVVYT

-369 AIIILLACYFGMN
+369 AIIILLIP
-382 LVILLTNII
+382 LVVALLMMTGKRKTFMEENVGRII
-391 EAGYKSTHYICKKTQ
+391 AVS
-406 EIALNKEL
+406 
-414 RDSIEREERSIN
+414 
-426 KYVVTIHT
+426 
-434 KVKPN
+434 
-439 FSHKGI
+439 
-445 NVDLEQQNG
+445 
-454 MMVDFIKNK
+454 
-463 LGVKPMI
+463 
-470 FEEGFMYNFDNYG
+470 
-483 KIDSVLEVL
+483 
-492 FKVMHGST
+492 
-500 PIDYAICIQAG
+500 
-511 DNMPQLRKLI
+511 
-521 SLKNFGKITMAADTS
+521 
-536 YRYRFNAT
+536 
-544 HRYQTSQIGVFQ
+544 
-556 NGDKTIEVHEFREF
+556 
-570 S
+570 

>member
-14 LIIGMVVSIIIG
+14 LIIGMIVSIIIG

-138 HLNYSYN
+138 YLNYSYN

-176 IAQAWQLKFQWNL
+176 ITRAWQLKFQWNL

-369 AIIILLACYFGMN
+369 AIIILLIP
-382 LVILLTNII
+382 LVVALLMMTGKRKTFMGENVGRII
-391 EAGYKSTHYICKKTQ
+391 AVS
-406 EIALNKEL
+406 
-414 RDSIEREERSIN
+414 
-426 KYVVTIHT
+426 
-434 KVKPN
+434 
-439 FSHKGI
+439 
-445 NVDLEQQNG
+445 
-454 MMVDFIKNK
+454 
-463 LGVKPMI
+463 
-470 FEEGFMYNFDNYG
+470 
-483 KIDSVLEVL
+483 
-492 FKVMHGST
+492 
-500 PIDYAICIQAG
+500 
-511 DNMPQLRKLI
+511 
-521 SLKNFGKITMAADTS
+521 
-536 YRYRFNAT
+536 
-544 HRYQTSQIGVFQ
+544 
-556 NGDKTIEVHEFREF
+556 
-570 S
+570 

>member
-1 MTSKVWNKLLDIE
+1 MTEKIMDKLLNLE
-14 LIIGMVVSIIIG
+14 LIIGMIASIIIG
-26 IVGESLPQL
+26 IVGESLPRL
-35 YWSRMCWIALTILLL
+35 YWSRMCWVALTILLL

-138 HLNYSYN
+138 YLNYSYN

-176 IAQAWQLKFQWNL
+176 ITRAWQLKFQWNL

-332 GKLWLSISIHGLV
+332 GKLWLSISIHGLI

-369 AIIILLACYFGMN
+369 AIIILLIP
-382 LVILLTNII
+382 L
-391 EAGYKSTHYICKKTQ
+391 
-406 EIALNKEL
+406 
-414 RDSIEREERSIN
+414 
-426 KYVVTIHT
+426 VVTLLMMT
-434 KVKPN
+434 GKRKK
-439 FSHKGI
+439 FMEE
-445 NVDLEQQNG
+445 NVG
-454 MMVDFIKNK
+454 RIIAV
-463 LGVKPMI
+463 
-470 FEEGFMYNFDNYG
+470 
-483 KIDSVLEVL
+483 S
-492 FKVMHGST
+492 
-500 PIDYAICIQAG
+500 
-511 DNMPQLRKLI
+511 
-521 SLKNFGKITMAADTS
+521 
-536 YRYRFNAT
+536 
-544 HRYQTSQIGVFQ
+544 
-556 NGDKTIEVHEFREF
+556 
-570 S
+570 